1 MSDELFFLIWI
12 GSFFLYFT
20 IYTLWIPLKTQ
31 KKIESWLMSEESD
44 ETLLASLGVITNQI
58 REQTLVDFEEFMIPQ
73 ARKSAMDFWHG
84 AMGNAAQ
91 ELGKTEEGSQLSLL
105 HSMTEE
111 LKDQPWYIQ
120 AAASKLIP
128 VIQKAADNQ
137 DKTKPVTK
145 LVHGKFGFD

>member
-1 MSDELFFLIWI
+1 MTDEMFALVWALSFGIYLI
-12 GSFFLYFT
+12 
-20 IYTLWIPLKTQ
+20 IYTWWIPIRTRQ
-31 KKIESWLMSEESD
+31 NIEAWLMSEESD

-58 REQTLVDFEEFMIPQ
+58 REQALVDFEEFMIPQ
-73 ARKSAMDFWHG
+73 GRKAAIDFWNG

-91 ELGKTEEGSQLSLL
+91 KLSGTEEGSQLSLL

-111 LKDQPWYIQ
+111 LKDQPWYVQ

-128 VIQKAADNQ
+128 VIQKAAEN
-137 DKTKPVTK
+137 KPKEKVTK

>member
-1 MSDELFFLIWI
+1 
-12 GSFFLYFT
+12 
-20 IYTLWIPLKTQ
+20 
-31 KKIESWLMSEESD
+31 MSEESD

-73 ARKSAMDFWHG
+73 ARKSAIDFWNG
-84 AMGNAAQ
+84 AMGNAAK
-91 ELGKTEEGSQLSLL
+91 ELSKSEEGSQMSLL

-111 LKDQPWYIQ
+111 LKGQPWYVQ

-128 VIQKAADNQ
+128 VIQKAADN
-137 DKTKPVTK
+137 KTKPKATE

>member
-1 MSDELFFLIWI
+1 MTDQLFALVWVL
-12 GSFFLYFT
+12 SFGLYLL
-20 IYTLWIPLKTQ
+20 IYTYWIPLRTQ
-31 KKIESWLMSEESD
+31 EKIESWLMSEESD
-44 ETLLASLGVITNQI
+44 KTLLASLGVITNQI

-73 ARKSAMDFWHG
+73 ARKSAIDFWNG
-84 AMGNAAQ
+84 AMGNAAK

-111 LKDQPWYIQ
+111 LKDQPWFVQ

-137 DKTKPVTK
+137 GKEKVTK
-145 LVHGKFGFD
+145 LAHGKFGFD

>member
-1 MSDELFFLIWI
+1 MTDATFAAIWI
-12 GSFFLYFT
+12 LSFGLYLL
-20 IYTLWIPLKTQ
+20 IYTYWIPLRTQ
-31 KKIESWLMSEESD
+31 KKLEHWLMSEESD
-44 ETLLASLGVITNQI
+44 ETLLASLSVITNKI
-58 REQTLVDFEEFMIPQ
+58 REQALVDFEEFMIPQ
-73 ARKSAMDFWHG
+73 ARKSAIDFWNG

-91 ELGKTEEGSQLSLL
+91 KLGETEEGSQLSLL

-111 LKDQPWYIQ
+111 LKDQPWYVQ

-137 DKTKPVTK
+137 GKEKVTK

>member
-1 MSDELFFLIWI
+1 MTDEMFFMIWFLSFGLYLI
-12 GSFFLYFT
+12 
-20 IYTLWIPLKTQ
+20 IYTWWIPVRTRKN
-31 KKIESWLMSEESD
+31 IEAWLMSEESD
-44 ETLLASLGVITNQI
+44 ETLLASLGVITKQI
-58 REQTLVDFEEFMIPQ
+58 REQALVDFEEFMIPE
-73 ARKSAMDFWHG
+73 ARKAAIDFWNG
-84 AMGNAAQ
+84 AMGNAAKK
-91 ELGKTEEGSQLSLL
+91 LGETEEGSQMSLL

-137 DKTKPVTK
+137 DKTKVTK

>member
-1 MSDELFFLIWI
+1 MTDEIFALVWVL
-12 GSFFLYFT
+12 SFGLYLV
-20 IYTLWIPLKTQ
+20 IYTYWIPLRTQ

-44 ETLLASLGVITNQI
+44 ETLLASLGVITTKI

-73 ARKSAMDFWHG
+73 ARKSAIDFWNG

-120 AAASKLIP
+120 AAASKLVP
-128 VIQKAADNQ
+128 VISKAAKNQ
-137 DKTKPVTK
+137 DKTKVTK

>member
-1 MSDELFFLIWI
+1 MTDELFALVWVL
-12 GSFFLYFT
+12 SFGLYLL
-20 IYTLWIPLKTQ
+20 IYTYWIPLRTQ
-31 KKIESWLMSEESD
+31 KKIESWLISEESN
-44 ETLLASLGVITNQI
+44 ETLLASLGVITTKI

-73 ARKSAMDFWHG
+73 ARKSAIDFWNG

-91 ELGKTEEGSQLSLL
+91 ELSKTEEGSQLSLL

-111 LKDQPWYIQ
+111 LKDQPWYVQ

-128 VIQKAADNQ
+128 VISKAAKNQ
-137 DKTKPVTK
+137 DKSKVTK